1 MGTPLQG
8 AFTLSVAVS
17 AGRANLRLL
26 SGNPFRVDVTGGI
39 GFRRS
44 FFDKRSDFVDYRP
57 TVIERRGVREY
68 GTTPFQR
75 LNHLNADYHFY
86 FLIDKALLL
95 AQIFSKVPRK
105 ALLLPVFF
113 SKVPRKA
120 LLLPLFKTFGRR
132 KALLLSLFKTFGRR
146 EALLLPA
153 AKTFHLRRL
162 LLDAQTEAARRL
174 MGST

>member
-26 SGNPFRVDVTGGI
+26 RGDPFRVDVTGGI

-57 TVIERRGVREY
+57 TAIERRGVREY

-105 ALLLPVFF
+105 ALLL
-113 SKVPRKA
+113 
-120 LLLPLFKTFGRR
+120 
-132 KALLLSLFKTFGRR
+132 SLFKTFGRR